1 MMGASKVSLYIYC
14 VLQLTTQFSTDLQ
27 IDSAS
32 INFHISASH
41 E

>member
-1 MMGASKVSLYIYC
+1 MMGASKVSLY
-14 VLQLTTQFSTDLQ
+14 VLELTTQFSTDLQ